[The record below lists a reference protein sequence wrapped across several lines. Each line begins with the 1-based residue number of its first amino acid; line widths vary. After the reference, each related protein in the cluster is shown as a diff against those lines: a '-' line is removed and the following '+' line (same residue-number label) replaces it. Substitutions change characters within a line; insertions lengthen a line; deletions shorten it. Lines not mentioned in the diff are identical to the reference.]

1 MKDEPGEK
9 IMIKIVGLRSKTY
22 SYLIDGSSENK
33 NQRCLIKRKLKF
45 ENFKN
50 YLKVTELERKC
61 YLEKNEININS
72 IKIDHREFLKNQ

>member
-33 NQRCLIKRKLKF
+33 NQRCLIKRNLNLKI
-45 ENFKN
+45 
-50 YLKVTELERKC
+50 LKT
-61 YLEKNEININS
+61 I
-72 IKIDHREFLKNQ
+72 

>member
-33 NQRCLIKRKLKF
+33 NQMCLIKRKLNF

-50 YLKVTELERKC
+50 YLKVTELERKR